1 MSMPFYASA
10 EQIMRDR
17 SEYARKNIARGRPV
31 VVLTYADGVLFVAE
45 NPSSTLHKVGE
56 IYDRIGFAAVG
67 RYSEYETL
75 RVAGIRLAD
84 VRGYSYDR
92 RDVTGRAL
100 ANAYAQTL
108 NSIFTDQQKPYE
120 VELCV
125 AEVGSSADD
134 DRLYRLI
141 YDGSI
146 FEEPEYVV
154 LGGQTEPIVAALKA
168 GFRPSMPLG
177 EALGVAARGLAAVG
191 ADAGKPRELT
201 AAQLE
206 VAVLDRTR
214 PSRTFRRVVG
224 AALTALMP
232 GNGAGPAAPAA
243 APPAADT
250 AAPAA
255 ADTAAPPP
263 EPAAAAEPEPASAD
277 PESAAEAAPSA
288 PSAPDPAGPTDAT
301 GDAVDPAD
309 AKGRPAEPEKSAD
322 GEDPSPS

>member
-31 VVLTYADGVLFVAE
+31 VVLTYADGLLFVAE

-75 RVAGIRLAD
+75 RIAGIRLAD

-108 NSIFTDQQKPYE
+108 NSIFTEQQKPYE

-125 AEVGSSADD
+125 AEVGNAAAD

-154 LGGQTEPIVAALKA
+154 LGGQTDPIVAALKD
-168 GFRPSMPLG
+168 GFRPGLPLA
-177 EALGVAARGLAAVG
+177 EALAVGVRGLGAVG
-191 ADAGKPRELT
+191 ADNGKPRDI
-201 AAQLE
+201 AAGQLE
-206 VAVLDRTR
+206 VAVLDRNR
-214 PSRTFRRVVG
+214 PSRKFRRVVG
-224 AALTALMP
+224 AALAALLPGAPTA
-232 GNGAGPAAPAA
+232 GAEPTPDAGTGTGTEG
-243 APPAADT
+243 AADD
-250 AAPAA
+250 A
-255 ADTAAPPP
+255 
-263 EPAAAAEPEPASAD
+263 
-277 PESAAEAAPSA
+277 
-288 PSAPDPAGPTDAT
+288 PTDAT
-301 GDAVDPAD
+301 GTPA
-309 AKGRPAEPEKSAD
+309 AGTAAPTD
-322 GEDPSPS
+322 GENPSPS

>member
-45 NPSSTLHKVGE
+45 NPSATLFKIGE

-108 NSIFTDQQKPYE
+108 NSIFTEQQKPYE

-125 AEVGSSADD
+125 AEVGDDSVD

-154 LGGQTEPIVAALKA
+154 LGGQTEPIVAALKE
-168 GFRPSMPLG
+168 GFRTGMPLA
-177 EALGVAARGLAAVG
+177 EALAAAVRGLGAVG
-191 ADAGKPRELT
+191 GENGRPREM
-201 AAQLE
+201 AAGQLE

-214 PSRTFRRVVG
+214 PARKFRRVVG
-224 AALTALMP
+224 AALSALLPGGAGTVETAP
-232 GNGAGPAAPAA
+232 GSGVGTEGAGP
-243 APPAADT
+243 
-250 AAPAA
+250 
-255 ADTAAPPP
+255 
-263 EPAAAAEPEPASAD
+263 E
-277 PESAAEAAPSA
+277 
-288 PSAPDPAGPTDAT
+288 GP
-301 GDAVDPAD
+301 AVDPPTRETPAAGGSVD
-309 AKGRPAEPEKSAD
+309 PDRPD
-322 GEDPSPS
+322 GGEDPSPS

>member
-31 VVLTYADGVLFVAE
+31 VVTTYADGVLFVAE
-45 NPSSTLHKVGE
+45 NPSTTLHKVGE

-84 VRGYSYDR
+84 IRGYSYDR

-108 NSIFTDQQKPYE
+108 NSIFTEQQKPYE

-125 AEVGSSADD
+125 AEVGDAPAD
-134 DRLYRLI
+134 DRLYRLT

-146 FEEPEYVV
+146 GDEPEYVV
-154 LGGQTEPIVAALKA
+154 LGGQTEPIVAALKDSFRA
-168 GFRPSMPLG
+168 GLPLG
-177 EALGVAARGLAAVG
+177 EALGVAARALAAVG
-191 ADAGKPRELT
+191 ADNGKPREL
-201 AAQLE
+201 AANQLE

-214 PSRTFRRVVG
+214 PARKFRRVVG
-224 AALTALMP
+224 AALAGLLPGAAAEPARPQQPADGTALGTEGP
-232 GNGAGPAAPAA
+232 GATAETAGPAAD
-243 APPAADT
+243 APPA
-250 AAPAA
+250 P
-255 ADTAAPPP
+255 
-263 EPAAAAEPEPASAD
+263 PASPGD
-277 PESAAEAAPSA
+277 GGGSV
-288 PSAPDPAGPTDAT
+288 DT
-301 GDAVDPAD
+301 GDAA
-309 AKGRPAEPEKSAD
+309 
-322 GEDPSPS
+322 EDPSPS

>member
-45 NPSSTLHKVGE
+45 NPSTTLYKVGE

-134 DRLYRLI
+134 NRLYRLI

-168 GFRPSMPLG
+168 GFRAAMPLA
-177 EALGVAARGLAAVG
+177 EALRVAARGLAAVG

-224 AALTALMP
+224 AALAALMP
-232 GNGAGPAAPAA
+232 GNGAEPATPATPA
-243 APPAADT
+243 APPAAPPSE
-250 AAPAA
+250 AAPAK
-255 ADTAAPPP
+255 ADAG
-263 EPAAAAEPEPASAD
+263 
-277 PESAAEAAPSA
+277 SAAGESTGTETTG
-288 PSAPDPAGPTDAT
+288 STPDPADPAEGM
-301 GDAVDPAD
+301 GDPAD
-309 AKGRPAEPEKSAD
+309 PDASTG
-322 GEDPSPS
+322 GEDPARS

>member
-1 MSMPFYASA
+1 MTMPFYASA

-31 VVLTYADGVLFVAE
+31 VVLKYAGGVLFVAE
-45 NPSSTLHKVGE
+45 NPSTTLFKIGE

-84 VRGYSYDR
+84 VRGFSYDR

-108 NSIFTDQQKPYE
+108 NSIFTESQKPYE

-125 AEVGSSADD
+125 GEIGATPAD
-134 DRLYRLI
+134 DRLYRLT

-146 FEEPEYVV
+146 YDEPEYAV
-154 LGGQTEPIVAALKA
+154 LGGQTEPIVAALKE
-168 GFRPSMPLG
+168 GHSQDLG
-177 EALGVAARGLAAVG
+177 LSAALAVAISGLGAVG
-191 ADAGKPRELT
+191 GANGKPREVS

-206 VAVLDRTR
+206 VAVLDRDR
-214 PSRTFRRVVG
+214 PGRGFRRVTG

-232 GNGAGPAAPAA
+232 GAATPDTPPEGSAGAEASAAPGGTIDPDAAKGGTGDPSGPAPSEGGSVD
-243 APPAADT
+243 PDADT
-250 AAPAA
+250 
-255 ADTAAPPP
+255 
-263 EPAAAAEPEPASAD
+263 
-277 PESAAEAAPSA
+277 
-288 PSAPDPAGPTDAT
+288 
-301 GDAVDPAD
+301 
-309 AKGRPAEPEKSAD
+309 
-322 GEDPSPS
+322 EDPSPS